1 LRLSINKVRNDNSG
15 VSLIELIVTL
25 TILSILASLV
35 LPSVQM
41 TSKRTKELELRRD
54 LRTIRA
60 AIDEFKKNAD
70 KPVGAGLPPPSGLGK
85 SGCPTTLGQLVEGTD
100 FGDVNGVKKKFLRRI
115 PVDPFHPVMK
125 DGAPEWGLR
134 SYTDSPDSTNWG
146 GEDVYDVYSKSED
159 TAIDGTKYKD
169 W

>member
-1 LRLSINKVRNDNSG
+1 MNKVRSDNSG
-15 VSLIELIVTL
+15 VSLIELIVTMV
-25 TILSILASLV
+25 ILSILATLI

-54 LRTIRA
+54 LRVIRS
-60 AIDEFKKNAD
+60 AIDDFKKSAD
-70 KPVGAGLPPPSGLGK
+70 KPVGAGLPPPAGLSK
-85 SGCPTTLGQLVEGTD
+85 TGCPTTLGQLVEGTD

-115 PVDPFHPVMK
+115 PVDPFHPVMGK
-125 DGAPEWGLR
+125 DGAPEWGR
-134 SYTDSPDSTNWG
+134 SSYTDSPDSTMWG
-146 GEDVYDVYSKSED
+146 GDDVYEVYSLSED